1 MKSTEFIGITKDS
14 QNSIIGN
21 LVFLLLKQNGF
32 KVGLK
37 NKRMIKID
45 EKSIKNGTR
54 EYVDV
59 DKLVYKDMSL
69 DYLILDDLK
78 SKCIYEFTNKYTFDT
93 VIDDGITHKE
103 KENNQ
108 HDIEKKKTMIENL
121 KRNGIVMINNDND
134 GIYNYFDSLRDKL
147 VITYGLNARST
158 ITASSLHVNGSISF
172 NCSIQRGLTTSN
184 GNEIEQMEF
193 PIKIRQCDGFNIS
206 HFLSAIGVALIYEVP
221 VVSIQTTMYELN
233 RGSFK

>member
-21 LVFLLLKQNGF
+21 LVFLLLKKNGF

-37 NKRMIKID
+37 NKRMIRID
-45 EKSIKNGTR
+45 ETSVKSGTQ
-54 EYVDV
+54 EYVEINEV
-59 DKLVYKDMSL
+59 VYKDMNL

-78 SKCIYEFTNKYTFDT
+78 SKCLYEFTDKYTVDT
-93 VIDDGITHKE
+93 VIADGITHKE
-103 KENNQ
+103 KENN
-108 HDIEKKKTMIENL
+108 HDIEKKRMMIGSL
-121 KRNGIVMINNDND
+121 KRNGIIMINNDNK
-134 GIYNYFDSLRDKL
+134 GICNYFDSLKDKII
-147 VITYGLNARST
+147 ITYGLNAKST
-158 ITASSLHVNGSISF
+158 ITASSLHIDGDISF

-193 PIKIRQCDGFNIS
+193 PIKIRQYDSFNIS
-206 HFLSAIGVALIYEVP
+206 YFLVAIGVALIYEVP
-221 VVSIQTTMYELN
+221 VAEIQRTMYELD